1 MRVFNLQGVSDSAKF
16 QLDIRVSNSSMLKVQ
31 GSVCGDYNI
40 GSGEKCLDVN
50 HIRSLSIISIW
61 RWL

>member
-16 QLDIRVSNSSMLKVQ
+16 QLDIRASNSSMLKVQ

-40 GSGEKCLDVN
+40 SSGDTLDTSPIFFVSVLP
-50 HIRSLSIISIW
+50 IDKI
-61 RWL
+61 